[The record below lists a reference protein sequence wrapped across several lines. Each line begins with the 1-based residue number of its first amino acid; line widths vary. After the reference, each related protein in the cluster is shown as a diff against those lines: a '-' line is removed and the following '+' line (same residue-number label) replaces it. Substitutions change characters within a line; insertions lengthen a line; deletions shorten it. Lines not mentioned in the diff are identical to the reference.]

1 MACPLLEKL
10 APETRNLI
18 FEYVL
23 TFNTP
28 LKHAGKMQPF
38 IEKLYQ
44 SSDSETDTESSAGS
58 SHMEDTLQSVGTALL
73 TICRLIF
80 KEAVV
85 IFYETNTLY
94 HDADHCEVAKI
105 FSPQATDLS
114 LATKVTMKI
123 TEWDDNTKSLST

>member
-10 APETRNLI
+10 ATETRNLI
-18 FEYVL
+18 YEYVL

-28 LKHAGKMQPF
+28 LKHARKMQPF

-73 TICRLIF
+73 STCRLIF

-85 IFYETNTLY
+85 IFYENNTIYL
-94 HDADHCEVAKI
+94 DADHCEVARI
-105 FSPQATDLS
+105 FFWHRQPISH
-114 LATKVTMKI
+114 
-123 TEWDDNTKSLST
+123 